1 MELTKETLE
10 KLAKLP
16 TGNVADNNNSAA
28 RQGVMDSGIKPIDP
42 KSHIVGRAVTVKCQ
56 PGDNLAIHQGIYA
69 AQPGDVLVCDL
80 RGYNQGGHFGDIMA
94 LACKVRGLAG
104 VVLDGSCR
112 DSEDIKALGFP
123 VFSRGLNPSGTV
135 KASLGQIN
143 VPVICGGVEVNPG
156 DIILGDCDGV
166 VVVPQEQEDEVFEK
180 ALAKY
185 EKEQHIVE
193 QLFAGK
199 TTLEIYGFDKLI
211 EKLEN
216 ILTIGVSTGG
226 DFAPGCKSNERPL

>member
-1 MELTKETLE
+1 MDLNQNTLE
-10 KLAKLP
+10 KLSMLP
-16 TGNVADNNNSAA
+16 TGNVADNNTLAA
-28 RQGVMDSGIKPIDP
+28 RQGVMDSGIKPLDP
-42 KSHIVGRAVTVKCQ
+42 KSHVVGRAVTVKCQ

-80 RGYNQGGHFGDIMA
+80 HGYDQGGHFGDIMA

-112 DSEDIKALGFP
+112 DTEDIREMGFP
-123 VFSRGLNPSGTV
+123 VFSRGVNPSGTV

-143 VPVICGGVEVNPG
+143 VPITCGGIEVHPG

-166 VVVPQEQEDEVFEK
+166 VVVPREYEDSVFEK

-185 EKEQHIVE
+185 EKEQHIVAE
-193 QLFAGK
+193 LLSGK
-199 TTLEIYGFDKLI
+199 TTLEIYNFDKLI
-211 EKLEN
+211 EALEK
-216 ILTIGVSTGG
+216 I
-226 DFAPGCKSNERPL
+226 